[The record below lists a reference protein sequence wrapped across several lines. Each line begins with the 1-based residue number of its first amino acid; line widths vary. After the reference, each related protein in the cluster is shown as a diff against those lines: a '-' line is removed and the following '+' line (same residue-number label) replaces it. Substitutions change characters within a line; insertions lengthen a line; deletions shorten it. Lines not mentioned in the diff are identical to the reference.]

1 MRLTRQSVSRLELPE
16 GKSDAIFFDDA
27 LAGFGVRIRAGGKRT
42 WIVQYRAG
50 GKTHRESLGS
60 VGTVNPDEAR
70 DQARKVLAGVQL
82 GADPKAERAQKA
94 AEQARA
100 ALTLGAVATRYLANA
115 KSRLRP
121 RSFEEVERHL
131 AQHWAPLRDLPIHS
145 VTRRDIAARLSEIS
159 TSRGPFAANRARATL
174 SALFTWA
181 MHAGEVEA
189 NPVIATGKATEE
201 KSRDRVLSERELAAV
216 WHACGADDYGRIV
229 RLLILTGQRRE
240 EVGAMRWS
248 ELDLTPGK
256 AVWHLPAERTKN
268 KLPHDVPLPDAALE
282 ILQSTPHR
290 SAQPTAGALAE
301 ERDLIFGEGKGA
313 FQGWS
318 NAKAAMDARIAKNAP
333 ANLKMPMPP
342 WRLHDLRRTM
352 VTGMNDL
359 GIAPHVVEALV
370 NHISGSAK
378 AGVAGVYNRATYAT
392 EKREALNAWAE
403 HVLRKSREL
412 MWE

>member
-1 MRLTRQSVSRLELPE
+1 MRLTRQTVARLALPP
-16 GKSDAIFFDDA
+16 GKSETIVFDET
-27 LAGFGVRIRAGGKRT
+27 LSGFGVRIRAGGKRT
-42 WIVQYRAG
+42 WVVQYRAG
-50 GKTHRESLGS
+50 AKQRRLTL
-60 VGTVNPDEAR
+60 GTVEAVGPDEAR
-70 DQARKVLAGVQL
+70 ERARKVLASVQL
-82 GADPKAERAQKA
+82 GTDPQAEKA
-94 AEQARA
+94 ANRMRA
-100 ALTLGAVATRYLANA
+100 ALTLGKAGERYLMHAQ
-115 KSRLRP
+115 SRLRP
-121 RSFEEVERHL
+121 RSFQEVERHL
-131 AQHWAPLRDLPIHS
+131 AQHWAPLREVPIHV
-145 VTRRDIAARLSEIS
+145 VTRRDIAVRLTEIS

-181 MHAGEVEA
+181 MHSGEVEA

-201 KSRDRVLSERELAAV
+201 KSRDRVLNELELAAV
-216 WHACGADDYGRIV
+216 WHACGADDYGRIA

-268 KLPHDVPLPDAALE
+268 KLPHDVPLPDAALD
-282 ILQSTPHR
+282 ILR
-290 SAQPTAGALAE
+290 SAPRRTA

-318 NAKAAMDARIAKNAP
+318 NAKAAMDARIARNAP
-333 ANLKMPMPP
+333 ANLKMPMLP

-359 GIAPHVVEALV
+359 GIPPHVVEALV
-370 NHISGSAK
+370 NHISGAAK

-392 EKREALNAWAE
+392 EKREALRAWAE
-403 HVLRKSREL
+403 HVLIKSREL